1 MKKTIL
7 LSLMASS
14 FMMAQNSSILDNEF
28 QLEPSIAVL
37 GGLETIHGDSNQ
49 NAVYGVE
56 LGFNCLATSAIRQQ
70 IQITHYEDNDLKIS
84 EVTLN
89 PYYYVP
95 INTTSNDNVK
105 IGFGPTVGFTK
116 VDNGT
121 DSDTLFT
128 YGLGTNLTVDIDSN
142 YFLGAEVKYEL
153 TDKTLLTGFADD
165 ADNLKVFAKAGYRF

>member
-14 FMMAQNSSILDNEF
+14 FMMAQNNSVLDSEF
-28 QLEPSIAVL
+28 TLSPSVALI
-37 GGLETIHGDSNQ
+37 GGLESVHSSLSQ

-70 IQITHYEDNDLKIS
+70 IQITQFKDNDLKIS
-84 EVTLN
+84 TVTIN

-95 INTTSNDNVK
+95 INTTSNDTVK
-105 IGFGPTVGFTK
+105 IGFGPITK

-128 YGLGTNLTVDIDSN
+128 YGVGTNLTVDIGTN
-142 YFLGAEVKYEL
+142 YFLGTEVKYEL
-153 TDKTLLTGFADD
+153 TDETLLTGFAND

>member
-14 FMMAQNSSILDNEF
+14 FMMAQNNSVLDSEF
-28 QLEPSIAVL
+28 TLSPSVALI
-37 GGLETIHGDSNQ
+37 GGLESVHSSLSQ

-70 IQITHYEDNDLKIS
+70 IQITQFKDNDLKIS
-84 EVTLN
+84 TVTIN

-95 INTTSNDNVK
+95 INTTSNDTVK

-128 YGLGTNLTVDIDSN
+128 YGVGTNLTVDIGTN
-142 YFLGAEVKYEL
+142 YFLGTEVKYEL
-153 TDKTLLTGFADD
+153 TDETLLTGFADD